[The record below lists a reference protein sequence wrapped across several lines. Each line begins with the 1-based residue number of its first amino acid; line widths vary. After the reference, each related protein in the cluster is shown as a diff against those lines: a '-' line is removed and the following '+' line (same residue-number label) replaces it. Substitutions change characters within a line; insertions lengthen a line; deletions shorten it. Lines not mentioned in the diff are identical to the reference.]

1 MWAVVPN
8 TSDKRVEFVRSFGGL
23 NDGIMGMNEGI
34 DKEVEGD
41 YNKV

>member
-1 MWAVVPN
+1 MPN
-8 TSDKRVEFVRSFGGL
+8 TSDKRVGFIRSSGDF
-23 NDGIMGMNEGI
+23 NNGIVSVNERI